1 MPLVALYRLISHFVR
16 NARFAERFTR
26 KHVNA
31 RGFDFCFRK
40 AYTVPVDDRFH
51 VFVRAA
57 FTYNRALPRSRVQGR
72 GSVFRLSKLIE
83 IRIGEKVRG
92 AEYFASRPF
101 SESVGSSA
109 KKRERIRDIRSVGN
123 ICRSRILVQVNFIF
137 LSSSDCDISFF
148 GVS

>member
-83 IRIGEKVRG
+83 IRIGEKVRRVFRVETLLG
-92 AEYFASRPF
+92 ICWII
-101 SESVGSSA
+101 SE
-109 KKRERIRDIRSVGN
+109 KKRKDPGYP
-123 ICRSRILVQVNFIF
+123 
-137 LSSSDCDISFF
+137 
-148 GVS
+148 